1 MPVFFVKRKRAG
13 CVLLYHVI
21 HISVISNKKISL
33 QVYRGKINK
42 LFLVLLLIELRRES
56 ITAAARFS
64 RKKTH
69 NNINYR
75 LPDNVIPN
83 YYFIELKPDLNTFDK
98 QINIFGTSS
107 IGIQVVHA
115 TSTIVLNFMGLIIEA
130 KLTNVYNESY
140 SPQTTHNN
148 KKQMIFLYFDKVLE
162 RGTYTLKLKYTTFPS
177 KNGVVGI
184 SYMTEKE
191 KMWVNIISLE
201 IMGIRYFYY
210 KYNL

>member
-1 MPVFFVKRKRAG
+1 VFYR
-13 CVLLYHVI
+13 HVI
-21 HISVISNKKISL
+21 HISVISNKKIPL

-42 LFLVLLLIELRRES
+42 LFLVLLLTGGIES
-56 ITAAARFS
+56 IIAAARFS
-64 RKKTH
+64 SKKTH

-107 IGIQVVHA
+107 IEIQVVHA

-130 KLTNVYNESY
+130 KLANVYDESY
-140 SPQTTHNN
+140 SPQMTHDN
-148 KKQMIFLYFDKVLE
+148 KKQMIFLYFDEMLE
-162 RGTYTLKLKYTTFPS
+162 RGTYTLKLKYTTFPN

-184 SYMTEKE
+184 SYMTGKE
-191 KMWVNIISLE
+191 KM
-201 IMGIRYFYY
+201 
-210 KYNL
+210 